1 MREPRFNPSA
11 VSFSFTIIFTFAMG
25 RHMII
30 KGSVARSH
38 VHCTEL
44 YNWIMAEELCPEQL
58 EATSKVLKRLVWER
72 FT

>member
-1 MREPRFNPSA
+1 MR
-11 VSFSFTIIFTFAMG
+11 

-38 VHCTEL
+38 VHFTEL